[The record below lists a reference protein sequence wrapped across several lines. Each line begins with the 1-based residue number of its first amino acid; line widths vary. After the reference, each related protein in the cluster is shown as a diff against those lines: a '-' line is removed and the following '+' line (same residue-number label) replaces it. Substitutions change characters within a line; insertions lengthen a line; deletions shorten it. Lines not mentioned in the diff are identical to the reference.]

1 MAPRWKTLP
10 SRYAEQAAKL
20 GIQTETKPT
29 TDAAWG
35 SELAVLPD
43 VRSEYEHQVAL
54 IEQCFEA
61 WALNPRHF
69 AGLNLIHASA
79 NGGLRKQGVAG
90 QLKAS
95 GVQDGFPDLELP
107 VARGGFFG
115 LYIELKRP
123 VTGTLSESQAAW
135 RDALRAQGYK
145 SSVCFGQAEAW
156 SVIDAYYALAPTTV
170 A

>member
-1 MAPRWKTLP
+1 MPRRWKTLP
-10 SRYAEQAAKL
+10 SRYAKQAAQL
-20 GIQTETKPT
+20 GVRTAKKPAKNAT
-29 TDAAWG
+29 RITNA
-35 SELAVLPD
+35 SELPD
-43 VRSEYEHQVAL
+43 PRSEYEHQVDL

-61 WALNPRHF
+61 WSLKPEYF
-69 AGLNLIHASA
+69 SGLNLIHASA

-107 VARGGFFG
+107 VARGGYFG

-123 VTGTLSESQAAW
+123 VTGALSMSQLEW
-135 RDALRAQGYK
+135 RDALRLQGYK
-145 SSVCFGQAEAW
+145 SDVCFGQAEAW
-156 SVIDAYYALAPTTV
+156 QVIEAYYALAPTRV

>member
-10 SRYAEQAAKL
+10 SRYAEQAAKF
-20 GIQTETKPT
+20 GIRTEKKPANNVARST
-29 TDAAWG
+29 SA
-35 SELAVLPD
+35 AVLPD
-43 VRSEYEHQVAL
+43 MRSEYEHQVAL
-54 IEQCFEA
+54 IDQCFKA
-61 WALNPRHF
+61 WALKPGRF
-69 AGLNLIHASA
+69 PGLNLIHASA
-79 NGGLRKQGVAG
+79 NGGLRRQGVAG

-145 SSVCFGQAEAW
+145 SHVCFGQAEAW
-156 SVIDAYYALAPTTV
+156 DVIDAYYGLAPTIV